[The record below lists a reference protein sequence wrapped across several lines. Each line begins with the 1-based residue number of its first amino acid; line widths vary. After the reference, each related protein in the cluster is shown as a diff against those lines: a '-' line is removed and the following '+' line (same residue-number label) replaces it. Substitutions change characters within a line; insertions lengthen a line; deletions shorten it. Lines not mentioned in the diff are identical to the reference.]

1 MVREYFLL
9 LWPKHR
15 SMQDVPLFLE
25 FNGKQMKGFAVP
37 LSRTS
42 QQVPTTFDIIVDKAF
57 LGTLRCDAQGWK
69 MDTAQ
74 DPRLVSALGRCILSW
89 YINVPEEKQEDPY

>member
-1 MVREYFLL
+1 MWVQT
-9 LWPKHR
+9 PA
-15 SMQDVPLFLE
+15 MQDVPLSLE
-25 FNGKQMKGFAVP
+25 YNGKQLKGFAVP
-37 LSRTS
+37 LTRSA

-74 DPRLVSALGRCILSW
+74 DPRLISALGRCILSW
-89 YINVPEEKQEDPY
+89 YINMPELKQENPY

>member
-1 MVREYFLL
+1 
-9 LWPKHR
+9 
-15 SMQDVPLFLE
+15 MQDVPLLLD
-25 FNGKQMKGFAVP
+25 FNGKQLKGFAVP
-37 LSRTS
+37 LSRTA

-74 DPRLVSALGRCILSW
+74 DPKLVSALGRCILSW
-89 YINVPEEKQEDPY
+89 YISMPQKKQEDPY